1 MSVRISTGKEGR
13 AIALQ
18 EIVQVLR
25 QLSVGVE
32 KTILLNGGSD
42 TRRAAR
48 EFYQEVYGSSRAF
61 TVTSNA
67 FSVTIRARKDAG
79 P

>member
-1 MSVRISTGKEGR
+1 MMDGYLPHR
-13 AIALQ
+13 A
-18 EIVQVLR
+18 
-25 QLSVGVE
+25 
-32 KTILLNGGSD
+32 
-42 TRRAAR
+42 RRAAR